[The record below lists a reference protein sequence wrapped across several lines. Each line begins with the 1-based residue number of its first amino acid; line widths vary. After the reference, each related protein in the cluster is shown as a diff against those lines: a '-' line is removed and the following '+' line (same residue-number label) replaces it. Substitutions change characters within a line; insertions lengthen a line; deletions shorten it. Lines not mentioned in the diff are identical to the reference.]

1 MRMVR
6 EILLQRETT
15 SPARR
20 SPSAKS
26 PSAKPRPASS
36 AATRS
41 YAHPESDSPMRPDI
55 GTQAQFRKKKASAT
69 YQYDSSLSPA
79 LDWDGQKPTREL
91 GEALIARIS
100 NATSLEEAKDIDDGA
115 EDLMMVLERGS
126 RRLRHGLSSR
136 HSSVPT
142 DGELGI
148 RISRA
153 RSL

>member
-1 MRMVR
+1 
-6 EILLQRETT
+6 
-15 SPARR
+15 
-20 SPSAKS
+20 
-26 PSAKPRPASS
+26 
-36 AATRS
+36 
-41 YAHPESDSPMRPDI
+41 MRPDI

-79 LDWDGQKPTREL
+79 LVWDGQKPTREL